1 MMDGG
6 DFRVEFDNLDFP
18 MNISG
23 DLDFYMDSN
32 GIPVPISY
40 KELSDKP
47 KLNGE
52 TIDGNVNESDP
63 TVPAWAKEPTKP
75 KYTPAEIGAMEA
87 GSMAELD
94 AGDFEE
100 MWESI

>member
-1 MMDGG
+1 MMDVG
-6 DFRVEFDNLDFP
+6 DFRVELDNLDFP

-23 DLDFYMDSN
+23 DLDFDMDSN
-32 GIPVPISY
+32 GIPVPMSY

-47 KLNGE
+47 KLNGK

-63 TVPAWAKEPTKP
+63 TVPAWAKQPEKP
-75 KYTPAEIGAMEA
+75 KYTVSEIG
-87 GSMAELD
+87 MAELD